1 MYRISQKRQSC
12 SRFLKIPKLL
22 RDDDEVSDDNEIKHF
37 FLGGGEAG
45 LLLNKRFKIIKK
57 KYIIGKNQKKN

>member
-37 FLGGGEAG
+37 FLGGGKPAFY
-45 LLLNKRFKIIKK
+45 LIKDSK
-57 KYIIGKNQKKN
+57 L

>member
-37 FLGGGEAG
+37 FLGGG
-45 LLLNKRFKIIKK
+45 
-57 KYIIGKNQKKN
+57 

>member
-37 FLGGGEAG
+37 FLGGAHSASHDVCRIADVLTQG
-45 LLLNKRFKIIKK
+45 LRNYSRA
-57 KYIIGKNQKKN
+57 